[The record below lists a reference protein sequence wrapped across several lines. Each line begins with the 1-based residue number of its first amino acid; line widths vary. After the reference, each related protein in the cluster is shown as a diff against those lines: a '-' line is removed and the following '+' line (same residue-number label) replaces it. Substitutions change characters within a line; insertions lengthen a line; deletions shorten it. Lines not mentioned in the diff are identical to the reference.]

1 MKLDGG
7 NALGKLESLDFLVR
21 PRCNPVLSNYF
32 IELTGIAQARLGAE
46 GVRFTGAFEQF
57 SAFLGPRPGP
67 VLSAGYDGWV
77 CGAGPALPDRRG
89 AHAVILGAAEVNAGY
104 SE

>member
-7 NALGKLESLDFLVR
+7 NALGKRESLDLLVR
-21 PRCNPVLSNYF
+21 PLCNPVLSDYF
-32 IELTGIAQARLGAE
+32 IDLTGIAQARLDAE
-46 GVRFTGAFEQF
+46 GLEFARAFEQF

-67 VLSAGYDGWV
+67 VLSAGYDGRV

-89 AHAVILGAAEVNAGY
+89 AHAVILGAAEVNAGN